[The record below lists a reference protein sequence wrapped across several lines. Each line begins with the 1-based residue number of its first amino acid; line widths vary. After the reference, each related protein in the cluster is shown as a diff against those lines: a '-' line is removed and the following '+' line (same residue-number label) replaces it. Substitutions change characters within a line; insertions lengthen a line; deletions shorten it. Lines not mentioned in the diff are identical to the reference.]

1 MFIDLTAHIYCTL
14 DVKWNVFEELRVCIL
29 SYLFTSF
36 SQFLE
41 NQGFLASVSS
51 DNEIQ
56 VLYEVIKV
64 LLTFYDQ
71 ALSTWVYDDYFF
83 PFGIH
88 QFS

>member
-1 MFIDLTAHIYCTL
+1 LA
-14 DVKWNVFEELRVCIL
+14 
-29 SYLFTSF
+29 
-36 SQFLE
+36 

-71 ALSTWVYDDYFF
+71 ALSTCVYDDYFF